1 MKHMRRWGADA
12 ASSSV
17 ESWRCQSQ
25 AQRRAPLNTWILV
38 FPLVYAAAG
47 SVWSRCLMSARIL
60 CLAAALLLC
69 VSGASA
75 GHIWFCSLWSKKTVL
90 ASRAEPPP
98 PEWLFYLGAP
108 PKDAG
113 RAGSNCS
120 TTISSGRNLPSY
132 LQGLLSANEPGGR
145 TELWV

>member
-25 AQRRAPLNTWILV
+25 AQRQAPLNTWVLV

-69 VSGASA
+69 VSAASA

-90 ASRAEPPP
+90 ASRAEPPA

-132 LQGLLSANEPGGR
+132 FQGLLSANEPGGR